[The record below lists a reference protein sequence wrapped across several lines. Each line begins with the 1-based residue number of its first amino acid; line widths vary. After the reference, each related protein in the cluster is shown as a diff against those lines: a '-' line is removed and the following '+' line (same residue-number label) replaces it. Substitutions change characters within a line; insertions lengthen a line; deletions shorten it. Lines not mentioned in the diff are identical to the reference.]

1 MRMKNTFNSFIQRV
15 IGAIRPRSAAS
26 IPQNGEASTSRG
38 LIVPLEEMGKRFTL
52 GAMAPR
58 SDESRYFLGPDDIV
72 QAASFRFR

>member
-1 MRMKNTFNSFIQRV
+1 MPMKSTFNSFIQRV
-15 IGAIRPRSAAS
+15 IGAILPRSAAS
-26 IPQNGEASTSRG
+26 IPHHGKVSTSRG